1 MLTRRGL
8 RIKVMQVLYM
18 VSQDQ
23 TLDVKAASRR
33 LDENIRNTYR
43 SFLYLLDVL
52 IQIANQVAAE
62 SERRKSKYIP
72 SDEDM
77 HFNTALYDNPIM
89 SYLRNSEDFKK
100 QLKVEKLHYTDEEEL
115 IPAIYAEL
123 RELEEYQTY
132 KAQNAYTQEDHVRM
146 LRTIVKKFLP
156 ENEAFDQYME
166 DMIPT
171 WADDEQAVL
180 PHAEDAIRHMPFS
193 PASELKYFRYELPA
207 EEVEFAH
214 TLLEKAISDGDRF
227 NQMIENRLQN
237 WELDRVSV
245 LDRILMR
252 MALTEFIH
260 LPTVP
265 VKVSINEYLEISKH
279 YSTPKS
285 REFINGVLDKLML
298 ELKAE
303 GAILKTGRGLIE

>member
-23 TLDVKAASRR
+23 TLDAKTAARR
-33 LDENIRNTYR
+33 LDDNIRNTYK
-43 SFLYLLDVL
+43 SFLYFLDVI
-52 IQIANQVAAE
+52 IQLGNQVEIEA
-62 SERRKSKYIP
+62 ERRKSKYIP
-72 SDEDM
+72 SDEDLN
-77 HFNTALYDNPIM
+77 FSTALYDNPIM
-89 SYLRNSEDFKK
+89 VYLRTSDDLKK

-115 IPAIYAEL
+115 IPAIYGEL
-123 RELEEYQTY
+123 REMEEYQTY
-132 KAQNAYTQEDHVRM
+132 KSLSTYTQEDHVRI

-171 WADDEQAVL
+171 WADDEQVVI
-180 PHAEDAIRHMPFS
+180 PHVEDAIRHMPFS
-193 PASELKYFRYELPA
+193 PSTELKYFRYELPQ
-207 EEVEFAH
+207 EEVDFAH
-214 TLLEKAISDGDRF
+214 TLLEKAIADGDKF
-227 NQMIENRLQN
+227 NLMIEGRLQN

-265 VKVSINEYLEISKH
+265 LKVSINEYLEISKH

-298 ELKAE
+298 ELKAD